1 MKQRICF
8 LVDSIFTVGGV
19 QRVTAVI
26 ARELARTN
34 SVTIVTRDDPSRQDL
49 SLYQLGDAGLE
60 FRFFHYPP
68 VPKAKRK
75 MCKAWSAL
83 YRKCRLPWKW
93 ASRWYAHSSFP
104 SEQRDALAEE
114 LLQGRYDVVV
124 GVHAPLAV
132 RLASVVQALRRQN
145 PQVKLVGWI
154 HNSFEALFGPSS
166 RYVGPELRRHYVLQM
181 MRLDQTIVL
190 CHHDRRQYEAF
201 CPSFHPAVIYNPL
214 TLQPGSASTGESRQF
229 LAVGRFTPL
238 HKGFDL
244 LIEAFARVAKSQPD
258 WTLHIV
264 GEGPE
269 EGLYREMIARHGL
282 QERIL
287 LHPFTHD
294 IQRHYSEA
302 QVYVLSSRWEGFG
315 LVLVEAMA
323 HGVPVVCSDLPVCQE
338 LLGSSALYFH
348 SGDVGDLARQLQAAT
363 RLDWPARSAEAKTVA
378 ARFGLPTVAQ
388 EWRHLLQLD

>member
-1 MKQRICF
+1 MRQRICF

-26 ARELARTN
+26 ASELARTH
-34 SVTIVTRDDPSRQDL
+34 SVTVVTRDDPALKDL
-49 SLYQLGDAGLE
+49 ALYQLGDAALE
-60 FRFFHYPP
+60 FRFFRYPP
-68 VPKAKRK
+68 VPKTKQK
-75 MCKAWSAL
+75 LCKVWSAL
-83 YRKCRLPWKW
+83 YRKCRLPWAW
-93 ASRWYAHSSFP
+93 ASACYAHSSFP

-114 LLQGRYDVVV
+114 LLQGHYDVVV

-132 RLASVVQALRRQN
+132 RLASVGPALRRQN
-145 PQVKLVGWI
+145 PKVRLVGWL

-181 MRLDQTIVL
+181 MRLDQTVVL
-190 CHHDRRQYEAF
+190 CHHDRRQYEAC

-214 TLQPGSASTGESRQF
+214 TLLPGSASTGESRQF

-244 LIEAFARVAKSQPD
+244 LIEAFARFASD
-258 WTLHIV
+258 NGEWSLHIV

-269 EGLYREMIARHGL
+269 EQHYRQMIAERGL
-282 QERIL
+282 QGRVM

-302 QVYVLSSRWEGFG
+302 QVYVLSSRWEGMP
-315 LVLVEAMA
+315 LVLAEAMS
-323 HGVPVVCSDLPVCQE
+323 HGLPVVSSDLPVCQE
-338 LLGSSALYFH
+338 VLGDAALYFH
-348 SGDVGDLARQLQAAT
+348 SGDADGLARQLQAAT
-363 RLDWPARSAEAKTVA
+363 LLDWPVSSAKAKAVA
-378 ARFGLPTVAQ
+378 SHFSLQAIVQ
-388 EWRHLLQLD
+388 EWRDLLHLN

>member
-34 SVTIVTRDDPSRQDL
+34 SVTVVTRDNPQRQDL
-49 SLYQLGDAGLE
+49 SLYQLEGAGLE
-60 FRFFHYPP
+60 FRFFRYPS
-68 VPKAKRK
+68 VPTWKRNL
-75 MCKAWSAL
+75 CKVWSAL
-83 YRKCRLPWKW
+83 YRKCRLPWAW
-93 ASRWYAHSSFP
+93 ASQCYAHSSFP

-114 LLQGRYDVVV
+114 LLRGQYDVVI

-132 RLASVVQALRRQN
+132 RLASVGPALRRQN
-145 PQVKLVGWI
+145 PQVRLLGWI

-166 RYVGPELRRHYVLQM
+166 RYIGPELKRHCILQM
-181 MRLDQTIVL
+181 MRLDHTVVL
-190 CHHDRRQYEAF
+190 CHHDRQQFEDY
-201 CPSFHPAVIYNPL
+201 CPSFHPVVIYNPL
-214 TLQPGSASTGESRQF
+214 TLQPGKASTGQSRQF

-244 LIEAFARVAKSQPD
+244 LIVAFAHFAKTNPD

-269 EGLYREMIARHGL
+269 EELYRRMIAREGL

-287 LHPFTHD
+287 IHPFTHD
-294 IQRHYSEA
+294 IQRHYAEA
-302 QVYVLSSRWEGFG
+302 QVFVLSSRWEGLP
-315 LVLVEAMA
+315 LVLAEAMA
-323 HGVPVVCSDLPVCQE
+323 HGLPVVCSDLPVCQE
-338 LLGSSALYFH
+338 VLGDSALYFRK
-348 SGDVGDLARQLQAAT
+348 GDIDDLARQLQAAT
-363 RLDWPARSAEAKTVA
+363 CLDWPARSAEAKAVA
-378 ARFGLPTVAQ
+378 ARFGLPAIAQ
-388 EWRHLLQLD
+388 EWRRILQVD

>member
-34 SVTIVTRDDPSRQDL
+34 SVTIVTRDPASLRDL
-49 SLYQLGDAGLE
+49 SLYQLGEAGIE
-60 FRFFHYPP
+60 IRHFRYPP
-68 VPKAKRK
+68 VPRAKRWL
-75 MCKAWSAL
+75 CRLWSAV
-83 YRKCRLPWKW
+83 YRKCRLPWAW
-93 ASRWYAHSSFP
+93 ASRCYAHSSLP

-114 LLQGRYDVVV
+114 LMQGRYDVIV

-132 RLASVVQALRRQN
+132 RLATVGPVLRRQN
-145 PQVKLVGWI
+145 PKVRLVGWI
-154 HNSFEALFGPSS
+154 HNSFEALFGPTS
-166 RYVGPELRRHYVLQM
+166 RYIGPELKRHYVLQM
-181 MRLDQTIVL
+181 MRLDQTVVL
-190 CHHDRRQYEAF
+190 CHHDRQQYEAF
-201 CPSFHPAVIYNPL
+201 CPQFHPTVIYNPL
-214 TLQPGSASTGESRQF
+214 TLLPGSASTGESRQF

-244 LIEAFARVAKSQPD
+244 LIEAFARLTKTESD

-269 EGLYREMIARHGL
+269 EEVYRKMIAREGL
-282 QERIL
+282 QARIL
-287 LHPFTHD
+287 LHPFTQD

-315 LVLVEAMA
+315 LVLIEAMA
-323 HGVPVVCSDLPVCQE
+323 HGLPVVCSDLPVCQE

-348 SGDVGDLARQLQAAT
+348 SGDVDDLVKQLQTAT
-363 RLDWPARSAEAKTVA
+363 RLDWPARSAEAKSVA
-378 ARFGLPTVAQ
+378 ARFSLETIAQ
-388 EWRHLLQLD
+388 EWRKVLGIS